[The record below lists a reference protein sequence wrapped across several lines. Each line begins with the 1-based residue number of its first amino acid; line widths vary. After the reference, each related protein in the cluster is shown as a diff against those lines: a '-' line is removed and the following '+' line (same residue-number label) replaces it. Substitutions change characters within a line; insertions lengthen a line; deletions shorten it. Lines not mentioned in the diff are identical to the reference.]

1 MKKILIALI
10 VLVST
15 QYIVIDQLNAEFSS
29 SKVQFSA
36 QKEAY
41 SCVVEYKKIMD
52 MNSESEELSK
62 YLEAW
67 SEQCASIIPPEEPN
81 PTLRRANKR
90 VAEVSG
96 N

>member
-1 MKKILIALI
+1 MKKILIVLI

-29 SKVQFSA
+29 SKVQFSTSN
-36 QKEAY
+36 QVY
-41 SCVVEYKKIMD
+41 SCVIEYKKILE

-67 SEQCASIIPPEEPN
+67 SEKCAPIIPPSDPN

-90 VAEVSG
+90 VAVMG
-96 N
+96 RK